1 MATQEQMNTH
11 LMQQL
16 QAMQTQMAQMV
27 QAQQAPSLQQAQQPA
42 GHGKPRLPVP
52 PSYRGKATESLDDW
66 LGDMQQQITWY
77 STMSAMEAVQF
88 ASMYLQGDARTW
100 REQLTV
106 VPATWAALQAGL
118 RQRFQPI
125 TTAEVARGRI
135 YSITQGKGTVNEYV
149 SAFRRQLAH
158 VPDMGEADRLFNFLR
173 GLKDKIA
180 VALRTAN
187 VQTIDAAVDLAVRVG
202 SFGEHASASSGASAS
217 SSSHA
222 PMDISNVEGLDAET
236 DADGD
241 DGDATVTRKELREY
255 LNAMRDQRAN
265 RVATGARGAGREG
278 QPASSRGGFRGRMG
292 PPRIPHLSEDQVRE
306 YMDAGK
312 CFGCGSKDHNSRGC
326 PKRRVDDKTGRVSWP
341 QSN

>member
-27 QAQQAPSLQQAQQPA
+27 QAQQASSPQQAHQPM

-52 PSYRGKATESLDDW
+52 PSYRGKAAESLDDW

-77 STMSAMEAVQF
+77 STMSETEAVQF

-106 VPATWAALQAGL
+106 APATWAALQAGL

-135 YSITQGKGTVNEYV
+135 YSITQGKSTVNEYV

-173 GLKDKIA
+173 GLKEKVAI
-180 VALRTAN
+180 ALRTAN

-217 SSSHA
+217 SPSHA
-222 PMDISNVEGLDAET
+222 PMDLSNVEGLDAET
-236 DADGD
+236 DADAD
-241 DGDATVTRKELREY
+241 TEDAPVTRKELREY
-255 LNAMRDQRAN
+255 LNAMRDHRAN
-265 RVATGARGAGREG
+265 RVATGARGREG
-278 QPASSRGGFRGRMG
+278 QQPSRGSFRGRQG

-306 YMDAGK
+306 FMDAGK

-326 PKRRVDDKTGRVSWP
+326 PKRKVDDKTGRVSWP